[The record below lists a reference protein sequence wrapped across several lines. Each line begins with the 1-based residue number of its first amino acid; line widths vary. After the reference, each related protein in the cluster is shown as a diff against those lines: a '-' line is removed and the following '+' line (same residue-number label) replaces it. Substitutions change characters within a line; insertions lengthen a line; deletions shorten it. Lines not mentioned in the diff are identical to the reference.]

1 MDRGFP
7 AATCI
12 RKTFDDQRSEAKG
25 SEPALEPLLTLSQW
39 KALQETNKKER
50 SLPATP
56 VKKPGL
62 FTAACEKARLTPRQM
77 LAPSPV
83 QASPPTSVSSDR
95 AGVLAAFD
103 SSLKEADQV
112 TQLSLSS
119 GFTVPIKAERVLKPA
134 AMSCATKY
142 FDDDEKE
149 GLVLL
154 TAMLQ
159 KFNISTRAKKPNTM
173 LAEMLRAC
181 VTRGVNISSEELG
194 I

>member
-1 MDRGFP
+1 MREG
-7 AATCI
+7 ATHPSSSPKLI
-12 RKTFDDQRSEAKG
+12 S
-25 SEPALEPLLTLSQW
+25 
-39 KALQETNKKER
+39 
-50 SLPATP
+50 
-56 VKKPGL
+56 
-62 FTAACEKARLTPRQM
+62 
-77 LAPSPV
+77 APSPK
-83 QASPPTSVSSDR
+83 QASTTTSVSSDR
-95 AGVLAAFD
+95 AGVLAAID
-103 SSLKEADQV
+103 SNLQEADDV

-119 GFTVPIKAERVLKPA
+119 GFTVPVEAERVLKPA
-134 AMSCATKY
+134 ALSCAAKY

-149 GLVLL
+149 GLALL